1 MFVCLW
7 SPVWRTVADS
17 LADLS
22 PALLTV
28 APRVVTEERRG
39 GVVWVD
45 ARGLDA
51 EHIARSA
58 LEVLRG
64 LGLSNVHAGI
74 GRVAV
79 VAEIRAVTK
88 IGNCGLPTAAGC
100 GCELRA
106 AAITGRPIPDSHP
119 PAHRGHP
126 PIPDCPVPSPQSP
139 VPCTKS
145 LGGLPISIL
154 EPDPAL
160 AVLLD
165 GIGVETCGELA
176 ALAGE
181 SVEVRLGA
189 DGVRLW
195 KLARGEDDRLI
206 FTPIPRALPH
216 ASLEWSEYALTDTER
231 LLFSVNALL
240 GTVCE
245 KLLDRG
251 SLAREMTLE
260 LRLASGNMLT
270 QGVRAGRATAS
281 RKTWLRLARTV
292 LERMVLPAGVVGLT
306 LYAAAVVTD
315 EGHQGDLFDRGFA
328 TAAATEAALA
338 SLAEEQ
344 GDVVVVPENTQHPLV
359 ERRTKWVGG
368 TRESA
373 GARDERADGNRESK
387 DNRERGTGNR
397 ERKRTAQRPN
407 AGASG
412 PRLAVSSGQPTESHE
427 ASSEEPAAPV
437 PSSQF
442 PVPALTIDSPFPSA
456 RSSRAP
462 ADSRLTLYLLPTPR
476 AIEVRTEGRRDHVV
490 PIEYRDGGATY
501 EILSVAGPDRVSGER
516 WGEGYAREYFRC
528 IVDDGGM
535 VWVYRDARADGW
547 YLHGWWD

>member
-7 SPVWRTVADS
+7 SPAWRTVADS

-39 GVVWVD
+39 GLVWVD

-64 LGLSNVHAGI
+64 LGLSNV
-74 GRVAV
+74 RVGVGDAPI
-79 VAEIRAVTK
+79 VAEVWATAGT
-88 IGNCGLPTAAGC
+88 GNWEQGTEAAC
-100 GCELRA
+100 SSLRA
-106 AAITGRPIPDSHP
+106 APVPRSPF
-119 PAHRGHP
+119 
-126 PIPDCPVPSPQSP
+126 PVPS
-139 VPCTKS
+139 S
-145 LGGLPISIL
+145 LGSLPVSVL

-160 AVLLD
+160 AALLD

-195 KLARGEDDRLI
+195 KLARGDDDRLV
-206 FTPIPRALPH
+206 FSPIPRALPH
-216 ASLEWSEYALTDTER
+216 ASLEWSDYVLTDTER

-245 KLLDRG
+245 KLIDRG

-260 LRLASGNMLT
+260 LRLASGNTLT
-270 QGVRAGRATAS
+270 QGIRAGRATAS
-281 RKTWLRLARTV
+281 RKTWLRLARAA

-315 EGHQGDLFDRGFA
+315 EGNQGDLFDRGFA

-344 GDVVVVPENTQHPLV
+344 GDVVVVPENTEHPLV
-359 ERRTKWVGG
+359 ERRTKWVG
-368 TRESA
+368 
-373 GARDERADGNRESK
+373 NRES
-387 DNRERGTGNR
+387 GTGR
-397 ERKRTAQRPN
+397 RKADGGRRKAVKPN
-407 AGASG
+407 KSIAASG
-412 PRLAVSSGQPTESHE
+412 EQ
-427 ASSEEPAAPV
+427 PAAPV
-437 PSSQF
+437 PIRPPSAGTRPF
-442 PVPALTIDSPFPSA
+442 PVPRLSVDSQIP
-456 RSSRAP
+456 AP
-462 ADSRLTLYLLPTPR
+462 DSRLTLYLLPTPR
-476 AIEVRTEGRRDHVV
+476 AIEARTESRRDHIV
-490 PIEYRDGGATY
+490 PTAYRDGGAWY
-501 EILSVAGPDRVSGER
+501 GILSVAGPDRVSGER

-535 VWVYRDARADGW
+535 VWLYRDARADGW
-547 YLHGWWD
+547 YIHGWWD